1 MDGTA
6 LDAEDG
12 LKDQV
17 ELERPK
23 VGKPVSPP
31 PLDPPPPLDGGGE
44 ALVDE
49 LVPPAFEP
57 LFE

>member
-6 LDAEDG
+6 LDDAEEG

-17 ELERPK
+17 ELERPS
-23 VGKPVSPP
+23 VGKPDSPVEP
-31 PLDPPPPLDGGGE
+31 DPLPLPAGGGE
-44 ALVDE
+44 ALVE
-49 LVPPAFEP
+49 PWPPFDA